1 MSIPVTIHHTG
12 VATAQALSFGMFGSG
27 PIDTSFTATYASQCE
42 NQMDVVGASGSNPPV
57 VLQLGSVAKVRVLI
71 VKCLGNAAT
80 LLLTSARGAT
90 QMVPLSGGG
99 LVILHLPTL
108 GDDLTE
114 VAVAGDGSTI
124 SYYVAGDL
132 D

>member
-1 MSIPVTIHHTG
+1 MRSSSSSFRIIKLTG
-12 VATAQALSFGMFGSG
+12 SSRTFKTSG
-27 PIDTSFTATYASQCE
+27 PTSEA
-42 NQMDVVGASGSNPPV
+42 
-57 VLQLGSVAKVRVLI
+57 
-71 VKCLGNAAT
+71 
-80 LLLTSARGAT
+80 SARGAT